1 MLVIHKKS
9 SIKGLR
15 TMDKKI
21 EMTLQEYC
29 TENNLEALLEQWDA
43 EKNAPLSP
51 ETVSASTHKKMWWRD
66 AYGHEWTQP
75 VYSRTVQ
82 KRGCPIC
89 ANRVVLPGFNDLA
102 ATHPA
107 LASEWDTEKNGTL
120 TPQQVFAGS
129 GVKVWWRCKKGH
141 SWKAVIASRAG
152 GCSCP
157 VCANRIILP
166 GFNDFAT
173 THPVLAAEWDK
184 EKNGDLTPQRI
195 SYGYDKKVWWRCSLG
210 HEWKA
215 APSSRIRMAA
225 GCPICSGHAVQKG
238 YNDLE
243 TLYPLVAA
251 EWNYE
256 KNDALMPDQVVAGSN
271 RLVWW
276 CCSLGHEWRAA
287 IVDRTAGTNG
297 CPYCS
302 NRKVLAGFN
311 DLATLE
317 PEIAAQWHPT
327 LNGEL
332 LPTQLT
338 AGSSR
343 RIWWICSEGHVWR
356 TSVANRTNAKKRT
369 GCPVCAGNISKQNA
383 LYYQKMAAQSNN
395 CCHLIGTERNDSKG
409 SERGLSVYP
418 ELKES
423 CHIETKK

>member
-1 MLVIHKKS
+1 
-9 SIKGLR
+9 
-15 TMDKKI
+15 MDKKI
-21 EMTLQEYC
+21 EITLQEYC
-29 TENNLEALLEQWDA
+29 TENNREALLEQWDA

-51 ETVSASTHKKMWWRD
+51 ETVSASTHKKMWWKD
-66 AYGHEWTQP
+66 SYGHEWAQP

-102 ATHPA
+102 TTYPT

-120 TPQQVFAGS
+120 TPQQVSAGS
-129 GVKVWWRCKKGH
+129 GIKVWWRCKKGH
-141 SWKAVIASRAG
+141 SWKAVIASRVG

-166 GFNDFAT
+166 GFNDLAT
-173 THPVLAAEWDK
+173 THPVLAAEWNE

-215 APSSRIRMAA
+215 PPSTRIRMAA
-225 GCPICSGHAVQKG
+225 GCPICSGYAVQKG

-256 KNDALMPDQVVAGSN
+256 KNNALTPDQVVAGSN

-276 CCSLGHEWRAA
+276 RCSLGHEWRAV
-287 IVDRTAGTNG
+287 IVDRTVGTNG

-332 LPTQLT
+332 LPTQVT

-343 RIWWICSEGHVWR
+343 RIWWVCSEGHVWR

-395 CCHLIGTERNDSKG
+395 CCHLIGPERNDAKG

>member
-1 MLVIHKKS
+1 
-9 SIKGLR
+9 
-15 TMDKKI
+15 MDKRI
-21 EMTLQEYC
+21 SMTLQEYC
-29 TENNLEALLEQWDA
+29 VENNRKELLEQWDA

-51 ETVSASTHKKMWWRD
+51 ETVSASTHKKMWWKD
-66 AYGHEWTQP
+66 SYGHEWEQP

-102 ATHPA
+102 TTHPA

-120 TPQQVFAGS
+120 TPQQVSAGS
-129 GVKVWWRCKKGH
+129 GKKVWWRCKKGH
-141 SWKAVIASRAG
+141 SWKAVIASRAR

-166 GFNDFAT
+166 GFNDLAT
-173 THPVLAAEWDK
+173 THPALAAEWNE
-184 EKNGDLTPQRI
+184 EKNGDLTPQKI

-215 APSSRIRMAA
+215 SPSSRIHMAA
-225 GCPICSGHAVQKG
+225 GCPICSGYAVQKG

-256 KNDALMPDQVVAGSN
+256 KNDSLTPDQVVAGSN
-271 RLVWW
+271 RIVWW
-276 CCSLGHEWRAA
+276 RCSLGHEWRAA

-297 CPYCS
+297 CPYCT

-332 LPTQLT
+332 LPTQVT

-343 RIWWICSEGHVWR
+343 RIWWLCSEGHVWR

-369 GCPVCAGNISKQNA
+369 GCPVCAGNISKKNA
-383 LYYQKMAAQSNN
+383 MYYQKMAAKSDN
-395 CCHLIGTERNDSKG
+395 CCHLIGIERNDSKG
-409 SERGLSVYP
+409 SERGLSVNP

-423 CHIETKK
+423 CQTETKK

>member
-1 MLVIHKKS
+1 
-9 SIKGLR
+9 
-15 TMDKKI
+15 MDKKI

-29 TENNLEALLEQWDA
+29 TENNQEALLEQWDA

-51 ETVSASTHKKMWWRD
+51 ETVSASTHKKMWWKD
-66 AYGHEWTQP
+66 SYGHEWAQP

-102 ATHPA
+102 TTYPA

-129 GVKVWWRCKKGH
+129 GIKVWWRCKKGH

-166 GFNDFAT
+166 GFNDLAT
-173 THPVLAAEWDK
+173 THPVLAAEWNE

-215 APSSRIRMAA
+215 PPSTRIRMAA
-225 GCPICSGHAVQKG
+225 GCPICSGYAVQKG

-256 KNDALMPDQVVAGSN
+256 KNNALTPDQVVAGSN

-276 CCSLGHEWRAA
+276 LCSLGHEWRAV
-287 IVDRTAGTNG
+287 IVDRTVGTNG
-297 CPYCS
+297 LS
-302 NRKVLAGFN
+302 
-311 DLATLE
+311 
-317 PEIAAQWHPT
+317 
-327 LNGEL
+327 L
-332 LPTQLT
+332 LL
-338 AGSSR
+338 
-343 RIWWICSEGHVWR
+343 
-356 TSVANRTNAKKRT
+356 
-369 GCPVCAGNISKQNA
+369 
-383 LYYQKMAAQSNN
+383 
-395 CCHLIGTERNDSKG
+395 
-409 SERGLSVYP
+409 
-418 ELKES
+418 
-423 CHIETKK
+423 

>member
-1 MLVIHKKS
+1 
-9 SIKGLR
+9 
-15 TMDKKI
+15 MDKKI
-21 EMTLQEYC
+21 EITLQEYC
-29 TENNLEALLEQWDA
+29 TENNREALLEQWDA

-51 ETVSASTHKKMWWRD
+51 ETVSASTHKKMWWKD
-66 AYGHEWTQP
+66 SYGHEWAQP

-82 KRGCPIC
+82 KCGCPIC

-102 ATHPA
+102 TTYPT

-120 TPQQVFAGS
+120 TPQQVSAGS
-129 GVKVWWRCKKGH
+129 GIKVWWRCKKGH

-166 GFNDFAT
+166 GFNDLAT
-173 THPVLAAEWDK
+173 THPVLAAEWNK

-215 APSSRIRMAA
+215 TPISRIRMAA
-225 GCPICSGHAVQKG
+225 GCPICSGYAVQKG

-243 TLYPLVAA
+243 TLYPLIAA

-256 KNDALMPDQVVAGSN
+256 KNDALTPDQVVAGSN

-276 CCSLGHEWRAA
+276 RCSLGHEWRAA
-287 IVDRTAGTNG
+287 IVDRTVGTNG

-332 LPTQLT
+332 LPTQVT

-343 RIWWICSEGHVWR
+343 RIWWFCSEGHVWR

-369 GCPVCAGNISKQNA
+369 GCPVCAGNISKKNA

-395 CCHLIGTERNDSKG
+395 CGHLIGPERNDAKG

>member
-1 MLVIHKKS
+1 
-9 SIKGLR
+9 
-15 TMDKKI
+15 MDKKI

-29 TENNLEALLEQWDA
+29 TENNQEALLEQWDA

-51 ETVSASTHKKMWWRD
+51 ETVSASTHKKMWWKD
-66 AYGHEWTQP
+66 SYGHEWAQP

-102 ATHPA
+102 
-107 LASEWDTEKNGTL
+107 
-120 TPQQVFAGS
+120 
-129 GVKVWWRCKKGH
+129 
-141 SWKAVIASRAG
+141 
-152 GCSCP
+152 
-157 VCANRIILP
+157 
-166 GFNDFAT
+166 T
-173 THPVLAAEWDK
+173 THPVLAAEWNE

-215 APSSRIRMAA
+215 PPSTRIRMAA
-225 GCPICSGHAVQKG
+225 GCPICSGYAVQKG

-256 KNDALMPDQVVAGSN
+256 KNNALTPDQVVAGSN

-276 CCSLGHEWRAA
+276 RCSLGHEWRAV
-287 IVDRTAGTNG
+287 IVDRTVGTNG

-332 LPTQLT
+332 LPTQVT

-343 RIWWICSEGHVWR
+343 RIWWVCSEGHVWR

-395 CCHLIGTERNDSKG
+395 CCHLIGPERNDAKG

>member
-1 MLVIHKKS
+1 
-9 SIKGLR
+9 
-15 TMDKKI
+15 MDKKI
-21 EMTLQEYC
+21 EITLQEYC
-29 TENNLEALLEQWDA
+29 TENNREELLEQWDA

-51 ETVSASTHKKMWWRD
+51 ETVSASTHKKMWWKD
-66 AYGHEWTQP
+66 SYGHEWAQP

-102 ATHPA
+102 TTYPT

-120 TPQQVFAGS
+120 TPQQVSAGS
-129 GVKVWWRCKKGH
+129 GIKVWWRCKKGH

-166 GFNDFAT
+166 GFNDLAT
-173 THPVLAAEWDK
+173 THPVLAAEWND
-184 EKNGDLTPQRI
+184 ERNGDLTPQRI

-215 APSSRIRMAA
+215 TPISRIRMAA
-225 GCPICSGHAVQKG
+225 GCPICSGYAVQKG

-243 TLYPLVAA
+243 TLYPLIAA

-256 KNDALMPDQVVAGSN
+256 KNDALTPDQVVAGSN

-287 IVDRTAGTNG
+287 IVDRTVGTNG

-332 LPTQLT
+332 LPTQVT

-343 RIWWICSEGHVWR
+343 RIWWFCSEGHVWR

-369 GCPVCAGNISKQNA
+369 GCPVCAGNISKKNA

-395 CCHLIGTERNDSKG
+395 CGHLISTERNDSKG

-418 ELKES
+418 EL
-423 CHIETKK
+423 

>member
-1 MLVIHKKS
+1 
-9 SIKGLR
+9 
-15 TMDKKI
+15 
-21 EMTLQEYC
+21 
-29 TENNLEALLEQWDA
+29 
-43 EKNAPLSP
+43 
-51 ETVSASTHKKMWWRD
+51 MWWKD
-66 AYGHEWTQP
+66 SYGHEWAQP

-102 ATHPA
+102 TTYPA

-129 GVKVWWRCKKGH
+129 GIKVWWRCKKGH

-166 GFNDFAT
+166 GFNDLAT
-173 THPVLAAEWDK
+173 THPVLAAEWNK

-210 HEWKA
+210 HEW
-215 APSSRIRMAA
+215 R
-225 GCPICSGHAVQKG
+225 AV
-238 YNDLE
+238 
-243 TLYPLVAA
+243 
-251 EWNYE
+251 
-256 KNDALMPDQVVAGSN
+256 
-271 RLVWW
+271 
-276 CCSLGHEWRAA
+276 
-287 IVDRTAGTNG
+287 IVDRTVGTNG

-395 CCHLIGTERNDSKG
+395 YCHLIGTERNDSKG
-409 SERGLSVYP
+409 SERGLSVSP
-418 ELKES
+418 ELKEN